1 MLSATS
7 EYALQA
13 MVSLARHAGGSATPS
28 RRIARETR
36 IPQKYL
42 SKILA
47 DLVRAG
53 LLEGSRG
60 RGGGFRMVRP
70 AHQIRL
76 AEVVAPFEPI
86 SSRAR
91 CPLGHMACTD
101 LDPCGAH
108 DRWKLVGEAYDRFL
122 QETSVH
128 DVVTRERELCTPAR
142 RGASKKR

>member
-1 MLSATS
+1 MLTATS

-13 MVSLARHAGGSATPS
+13 MVFLARQAANGPTPS
-28 RRIARETR
+28 RRIAKETC

-60 RGGGFRMVRP
+60 RGGGFRTARP
-70 AHQIRL
+70 LNRIRL

-128 DVVTRERELCTPAR
+128 DLVSRERELCTPAR